1 MKRDNGCCEC
11 PSPLLM
17 RRIGDIA
24 EELVAQHLLEHGLM
38 IWGRNVR
45 LGALEIDIVA
55 IDGVVVVVVEVRS
68 RGKGAY
74 QTPFETLSKTKRTR
88 ILRAGERLWR
98 RYFAR
103 DPRVQRL
110 RFDVAAVYR
119 DVLPVRIEYV
129 RAALSSGGHPPR

>member
-1 MKRDNGCCEC
+1 
-11 PSPLLM
+11 M